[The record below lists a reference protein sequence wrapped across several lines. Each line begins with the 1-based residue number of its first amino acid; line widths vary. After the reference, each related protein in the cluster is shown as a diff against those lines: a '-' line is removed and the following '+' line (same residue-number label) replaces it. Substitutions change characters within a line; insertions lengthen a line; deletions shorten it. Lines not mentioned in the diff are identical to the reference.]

1 MDAKSNSQVIPRTLA
16 DLIREE
22 VERDRLAN
30 NPPVSQHNDYEIY
43 PEDDG
48 TDCKRNPYSR
58 A

>member
-1 MDAKSNSQVIPRTLA
+1 MTLA

-30 NPPVSQHNDYEIY
+30 NPPVSQHNDYEVY